1 MADSR
6 VFSLNGNRI
15 EAVCE
20 QLEGFLRTEKKME
33 VQSAPVDGGFLLQAG
48 QPKDVLR
55 SLSGMRIATNVQLSA
70 SGDELTVTIGEGQW
84 MDKLGA
90 GAVGVFFLWPLA
102 ITAGI
107 GAYKQK
113 MLPSEI
119 FDFISRTLGSQ
130 GTPAAFTAAPSPA
143 GAPAQSSAPF
153 TSISCP
159 QCGAKLSADSKFC
172 NKCGAK
178 IKSTCPGCGA
188 AVTPG
193 SKFCSQCGQP
203 L

>member
-55 SLSGMRIATNVQLSA
+55 SLSGMRIATNVQLSV

-84 MDKLGA
+84 MDKLGV

-113 MLPSEI
+113 MLPTEI

-130 GTPAAFTAAPSPA
+130 GAPVAFTAAPSPA
-143 GAPAQSSAPF
+143 AAGAQSSAPF
-153 TSISCP
+153 ASISCP
-159 QCGAKLSADSKFC
+159 QCGARLSADSKFC

-178 IKSTCPGCGA
+178 MQTSCPGCGA

>member
-6 VFSLNGNRI
+6 VFSLNGIRI

-55 SLSGMRIATNVQLSA
+55 SLSGMRIATNVQLSV

-84 MDKLGA
+84 MDKLGV

-113 MLPSEI
+113 MLPTEI
-119 FDFISRTLGSQ
+119 FDFIARTLGSP
-130 GTPAAFTAAPSPA
+130 GTPVAFAGNPAAP
-143 GAPAQSSAPF
+143 APQSAQQSA
-153 TSISCP
+153 SAVCP
-159 QCGAKLSADSKFC
+159 QCGARLSADSKFC

-178 IKSTCPGCGA
+178 MQTSCPGCGA

>member
-6 VFSLNGNRI
+6 VFSLNASSV

-84 MDKLGA
+84 MDKLGV

-159 QCGAKLSADSKFC
+159 QCGARLSADSKFC

-188 AVTPG
+188 AITPG

>member
-6 VFSLNGNRI
+6 VFSLNASSV

-55 SLSGMRIATNVQLSA
+55 SISGMRIATNVQLSA

-84 MDKLGA
+84 MDKLGV

>member
-6 VFSLNGNRI
+6 VFSLNGIRI
-15 EAVCE
+15 EVVCE
-20 QLEGFLRTEKKME
+20 QLEGFLRAEKKME
-33 VQSAPVDGGFLLQAG
+33 VQSAPVDGGYLLQAG

-70 SGDELTVTIGEGQW
+70 SEDELTVTIGEGQW

-90 GAVGVFFLWPLA
+90 GAVGMFFLWPLA

-113 MLPSEI
+113 MLPTEI
-119 FDFISRTLGSQ
+119 FDFIARMLGSQ
-130 GTPAAFTAAPSPA
+130 GTPTAFGTAPSSA
-143 GAPAQSSAPF
+143 AASAQNAASSA
-153 TSISCP
+153 SISCP
-159 QCGAKLSADSKFC
+159 QCSTRLSADSKFC

-178 IKSTCPGCGA
+178 IKTTCPGCGA
-188 AVTPG
+188 TVTPG

>member
-6 VFSLNGNRI
+6 VFSLNGIRI
-15 EAVCE
+15 EVVCE
-20 QLEGFLRTEKKME
+20 QLEGFLRAEKKME
-33 VQSAPVDGGFLLQAG
+33 VQSAPVDGGYLLQAG
-48 QPKDVLR
+48 QPKDILR

-90 GAVGVFFLWPLA
+90 GAVGMFFLWPLA

-113 MLPSEI
+113 MLPTEI
-119 FDFISRTLGSQ
+119 FDFISRMLGSQ
-130 GTPAAFTAAPSPA
+130 GTSAAFDAAPSSA
-143 GAPAQSSAPF
+143 AASAQSAASFA
-153 TSISCP
+153 SINCP
-159 QCGAKLSADSKFC
+159 QCNARLSADSKFC

-178 IKSTCPGCGA
+178 IKAICPGCGA
-188 AVTPG
+188 TVTPG